1 MICHLSFT
9 MSAQTDPYEGLMEA
23 IWLDSMT
30 ITAKK
35 MGFDVN
41 NFIEMV
47 REDTSFYQ
55 AFKNLRLISH
65 NANHKQEFF
74 NEKGKPESMPFTA
87 YFNNFSFIQHH
98 NLIGIHNC
106 T

>member
-1 MICHLSFT
+1 MKNMRFRIICLWIFSHLIIT

-41 NFIEMV
+41 NFISLP
-47 REDTSFYQ
+47 RDTLVGLMY
-55 AFKNLRLISH
+55 
-65 NANHKQEFF
+65 
-74 NEKGKPESMPFTA
+74 
-87 YFNNFSFIQHH
+87 SFIIRFPHKSRQSWYELLLHSDEDK
-98 NLIGIHNC
+98 IK
-106 T
+106 